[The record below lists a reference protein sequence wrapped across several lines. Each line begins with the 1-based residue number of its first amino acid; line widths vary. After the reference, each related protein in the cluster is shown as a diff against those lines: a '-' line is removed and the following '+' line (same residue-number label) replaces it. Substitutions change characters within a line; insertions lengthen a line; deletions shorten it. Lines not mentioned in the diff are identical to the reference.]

1 MSSVPAI
8 SCILP
13 LYNQARFVG
22 EAIASIL
29 AQSEDD
35 FELIVID
42 DGSTDDSARIVAAC
56 NDHRI
61 ILLHNSSNLGTT
73 GALNIGLRAAK
84 GTYIARMDADD
95 VSLPHRFAL
104 QRSFMEENRHIAVC
118 GSHVMTI
125 GAHSEVV
132 RRPLGSGAIKCF
144 LLAGPPFSHASVL
157 IRRSVLERWDLC
169 YDEAY
174 RTAQDYDLWL
184 RLLSV
189 ADGWNLDEVLLKHRL
204 HADQLSST
212 RGAEQSRNAD
222 AIRRRVL
229 NTIGIA
235 ASDHDL
241 DRHTRLF
248 RQQLEPS
255 SDNLCWA
262 EGWLA
267 TIAARNSV
275 CGFFDCQALDA
286 LLSETRDALRKACR
300 QDGTARPGRLRTLM
314 HSLLNRQF

>member
-13 LYNQARFVG
+13 MYNQALFVG

-61 ILLHNSSNLGTT
+61 ILLRNSSNIGTT

-84 GTYIARMDADD
+84 GTYLARMDADD

-104 QRSFMEENRHIAVC
+104 QRSFMEKNRHIAVC

-125 GAHSEVV
+125 GARNKVV
-132 RRPLGSGAIKCF
+132 RRPLGSDTIKCF
-144 LLAGPPFSHASVL
+144 LLAGPPFSHASVFM
-157 IRRSVLERWDLC
+157 RRTVLERWDLC
-169 YDEAY
+169 YDETY

-189 ADGWNLDEVLLKHRL
+189 SNGWNIDEVLLKHRL
-204 HADQLSST
+204 HADQLSSI
-212 RGAEQSRNAD
+212 RRDEQSRNAD
-222 AIRRRVL
+222 AIRQRVL
-229 NTIGIA
+229 ATIGITL
-235 ASDHDL
+235 SDHDL
-241 DRHTRLF
+241 DRHTKLF
-248 RQQLEPS
+248 RQSLEPS
-255 SDNLCWA
+255 KENLYWA
-262 EGWLA
+262 EEWLA
-267 TIAARNSV
+267 TIVARNDV
-275 CGFFDCQALDA
+275 CGFFDSQALDTF
-286 LLSETRDALRKACR
+286 LNETLNAFRLACR
-300 QDGTARPGRLRTLM
+300 REGTAGPGRLRTLV
-314 HSLLNRQF
+314 HRLLNR